1 MWMRHRTLTHLTSVI
16 DETSFRLVWEPR
28 GWERF
33 QPEPPPA
40 VDVPSAPPVE
50 ETAPAQPETAKRT
63 RVKE

>member
-40 VDVPSAPPVE
+40 VDVLPPPVE
-50 ETAPAQPETAKRT
+50 ETAPAQPETVTKRP